1 MHPPERIDL
10 PARRALPLAAALCLM
25 AGCAAQT
32 PAGPEAIN
40 DPFEAGNRRIHAFNK
55 AVDSTLIRPLTG
67 GKDEEVA
74 PAEGE
79 TGGSAMD
86 VLANVGANLS
96 LPGKV
101 LNQILQGRPG
111 PAVQNTARFAVNS
124 TLGLGGLHDPA
135 GREFAL
141 AEVDTDFGETLHVW
155 GVPEGAYLELPVLG
169 PSTMRDATGKL
180 VDLVIDPWDV
190 WLDEDEY
197 WGTFAVRALSKAG
210 ERARFGDTVDSVLY
224 ESADSYSQL
233 RLIYLMHRRH
243 ELSQGG
249 ASEDPYVIDPYETQ
263 PAAAAGDAF
272 AIDPYEE

>member
-1 MHPPERIDL
+1 M
-10 PARRALPLAAALCLM
+10 PARIAVISAALLLSACT
-25 AGCAAQT
+25 AQS
-32 PAGPEAIN
+32 PVDPGAIN

-55 AVDSTLIRPLTG
+55 GVDSALIRPLTG
-67 GKDEEVA
+67 GKDDQA
-74 PAEGE
+74 GE
-79 TGGSAMD
+79 ADGTGGSAMD
-86 VLANVGANLS
+86 VLVNVGSNLS

-101 LNQILQGRPG
+101 LNQILQVRPG
-111 PAVQNTARFAVNS
+111 PALRNTARFAVNS

-141 AEVDTDFGETLHVW
+141 TEVDTDFGETLHVW

-169 PSTMRDATGKL
+169 PSTLRDATGKL
-180 VDLVIDPWDV
+180 VDLVIDPWDF

-197 WGTFAVRALSKAG
+197 WGSFAIRVASKAG

-249 ASEDPYVIDPYETQ
+249 GSEDPYVIDPYETQ
-263 PAAAAGDAF
+263 PAGAAAEDAYV
-272 AIDPYEE
+272 IDPYEE

>member
-1 MHPPERIDL
+1 MH
-10 PARRALPLAAALCLM
+10 ACRALSRAATRLAATLLI
-25 AGCAAQT
+25 AGCAAQA
-32 PAGPEAIN
+32 PSDPEAVN
-40 DPFEAGNRRIHAFNK
+40 DPFEAANRRVHAFNK
-55 AVDSTLIRPLTG
+55 GVDTTLIRPLTG
-67 GKDEEVA
+67 GKEDEAVA
-74 PAEGE
+74 GGAAGE
-79 TGGSAMD
+79 ADGGAMD
-86 VLANVGANLS
+86 VLGNVGANLS

-111 PAVQNTARFAVNS
+111 PALKSTARFAVNS

-141 AEVDTDFGETLHVW
+141 TEVDTDFGETLHVW

-169 PSTMRDATGKL
+169 PSTMRDATGKV

-197 WGTFAVRALSKAG
+197 WASFAIRAASKAG

-249 ASEDPYVIDPYETQ
+249 ASEDPYVIDPYETE
-263 PAAAAGDAF
+263 PAAAATDAF
-272 AIDPYEE
+272 VIDPYEE